1 MEGEEKLEIRY
12 LLPEDDLLEI
22 SNIYEESWKFAYKNI
37 IPQEYLDGIP
47 KGRWAD
53 NIKRTGTNNNL
64 VVLEDGK
71 LIGTSCFGK
80 SRWEK
85 FSEFGEIISIY
96 FLPEYIGKGYG
107 KLLIEKAVYE
117 LNRLGYEKILLWV
130 LEDNI
135 RARNFYERCG
145 FILTDE
151 FRDDSIGGKLLR
163 EKMYI
168 YRIK

>member
-1 MEGEEKLEIRY
+1 MEIRH

-37 IPQEYLDGIP
+37 IPQDYLDSIP
-47 KGRWAD
+47 KGRWAN

-64 VVLEDGK
+64 VMLENGK

-80 SRWEK
+80 SRWEEY
-85 FSEFGEIISIY
+85 SEFGEIVSIY
-96 FLPEYIGKGYG
+96 FLPEYIGRGFG
-107 KLLIEKAVYE
+107 KLLIEKAVSE

-130 LEDNI
+130 LEENH
-135 RARNFYERCG
+135 RARSFYERCG
-145 FILTDE
+145 FIPTDE
-151 FRDDSIGGKLLR
+151 FRDDSIGGKILR

-168 YRIK
+168 HIAE